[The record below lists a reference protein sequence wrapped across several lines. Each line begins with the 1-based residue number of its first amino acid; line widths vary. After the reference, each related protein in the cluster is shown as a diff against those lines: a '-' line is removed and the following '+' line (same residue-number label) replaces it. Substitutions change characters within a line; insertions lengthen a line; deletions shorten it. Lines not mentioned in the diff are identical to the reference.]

1 MAFASNGKL
10 YVVHR
15 DGRLKVV
22 STETGYVVYEP
33 AMSCMKRLSLPQRG
47 MDLLLLKVDC
57 TSQQTLVN

>member
-22 STETGYVVYEP
+22 STETGYVVYEATVP
-33 AMSCMKRLSLPQRG
+33 SSARDGLAIAEGRLYLTTNTG
-47 MDLLLLKVDC
+47 KLIC
-57 TSQQTLVN
+57 LVEE